1 LSGSLIAILL
11 AAAAVHAI
19 WNLFLKTAED
29 RQPVAWWGLL
39 VTSACCLAILA
50 TRPAPPRAVWGLLA
64 ASAGLEGT
72 YYILLMAAYRVGDFS
87 LVYPVARGAAPAL
100 LAGWAILALRE
111 RPTPLGG
118 GGILLVVMGIL
129 IMGWSGAVR
138 RAPRALA
145 LSLTLAVVISV
156 YSVVDAAAVRRADP
170 VAYTAALFVLTTLFV
185 TPVIGLRAG
194 WPALKRA
201 LRGERARIL
210 LIGVLQIVGY
220 LAVLWVY
227 ARAPVAY
234 AGAVRE
240 SSILLAALLGWLV
253 LNEALGRRRVVGAL
267 VMLAGIS
274 CIALAR

>member
-1 LSGSLIAILL
+1 MSGSLIAILL
-11 AAAAVHAI
+11 AAAALHAI
-19 WNLFLKTAED
+19 WNLFLKTAAD
-29 RQPVAWWGLL
+29 RPSVAWWALW
-39 VTSACCLAILA
+39 VTSACCVAILA
-50 TRPAPPRAVWGLLA
+50 TRPAPPRAVWGLLVVSA
-64 ASAGLEGT
+64 ALEGT
-72 YYILLMAAYRVGDFS
+72 YYLLLMAAYRVGDFS

-100 LAGWAILALRE
+100 LAGWAILTLGE

-118 GGILLVVMGIL
+118 GGILLVVLGIM

-138 RAPRALA
+138 RAPRALV

-170 VAYTAALFVLTTLFV
+170 VTYTAALFVLTTLFV
-185 TPVIGLRAG
+185 TPVIGLQVG
-194 WPALKRA
+194 WPALTRA

-210 LIGVLQIVGY
+210 LIGVLQIIGY

-253 LNEALGRRRVVGAL
+253 LHEALGRRRVVGAL